1 MPRANTNANDDDSTG
16 RRGGVTL
23 ASIDELVDNS
33 QHDAWLRKINAYILG
48 QELDQESK
56 PANYTG
62 ISKKKW
68 DRRQLVGVSDILTTV
83 SERGYEKA
91 KDCQTVADCLKEIR
105 MEFRP
110 QGDGFWSEC
119 NARLDKICQTI
130 AKTSATTQRNST
142 RSFMTLRRCT
152 NPLSSLDHSSF
163 ADTSSALDP
172 PSINGSNHS
181 TNNISSCQRKGRRV

>member
-33 QHDAWLRKINAYILG
+33 QHDVWLRKINAYILG

-119 NARLDKICQTI
+119 NARLDKICLDDC
-130 AKTSATTQRNST
+130 KDVSDYTTQFNKI
-142 RSFMTLRRCT
+142 L
-152 NPLSSLDHSSF
+152 PLSQL
-163 ADTSSALDP
+163 
-172 PSINGSNHS
+172 
-181 TNNISSCQRKGRRV
+181 